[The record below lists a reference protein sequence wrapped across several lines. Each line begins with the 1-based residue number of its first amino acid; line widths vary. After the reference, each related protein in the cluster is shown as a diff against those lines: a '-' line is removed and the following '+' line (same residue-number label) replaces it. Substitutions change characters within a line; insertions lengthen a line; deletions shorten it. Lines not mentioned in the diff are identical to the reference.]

1 MGKQKK
7 RSNANLNSELFV
19 VGIVVVFLAFVTM
32 AMHPYPGGGAR
43 VRGASANGPAW
54 FVIILVGIALLV
66 GFALMATAVYL
77 PG

>member
-1 MGKQKK
+1 MGRQKK
-7 RSNANLNSELFV
+7 RSNANLNSELFA
-19 VGIVVVFLAFVTM
+19 VGIVVIFLAFVTM
-32 AMHPYPGGGAR
+32 AMHPYPRGGAR
-43 VRGASANGPAW
+43 VRGTSANGPTW